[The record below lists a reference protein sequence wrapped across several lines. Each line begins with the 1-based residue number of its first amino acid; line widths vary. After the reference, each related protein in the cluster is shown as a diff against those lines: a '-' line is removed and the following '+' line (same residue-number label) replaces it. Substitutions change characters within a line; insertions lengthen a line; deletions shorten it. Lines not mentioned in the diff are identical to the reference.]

1 MVKKGKNN
9 MFDELIKRCIEN
21 KNYTGLIVVKNKEAV
36 DKIDIK
42 CDRITYD
49 IEYGLFIKYC
59 HFNNGSFIMIY
70 YCEDLEGVRMI
81 RSNYLMI
88 KNGINKE
95 FVEKIL
101 LCYLTPYY
109 HYMNYGDMNDMS
121 YDEPVVEYFKL
132 EDID

>member
-1 MVKKGKNN
+1 
-9 MFDELIKRCIEN
+9 MFDELIEN
-21 KNYTGLIVVKNKEAV
+21 CRKKYYTGLIVVKNKENV

-49 IEYGLFIKYC
+49 IGYGLFVKYC

-88 KNGINKE
+88 EKGIDKE
-95 FVEKIL
+95 FIF
-101 LCYLTPYY
+101 CYLIPYY
-109 HYMNYGDMNDMS
+109 HYYEYIDEINEINNWS
-121 YDEPVVEYFKL
+121 YDEPVVEYFNLK
-132 EDID
+132 